1 MEIKWCK
8 KCILP
13 DTRPNLKIDETG
25 ICNACQNHSSKKFI
39 DWNERQEKLL
49 KICEYA
55 KKNSKGYDCLIPVS
69 GGKDST
75 WQTAKCLEM
84 GLKPLAITWKPPGR
98 TNIGQRN
105 LENLIRLGV
114 DHIDYSIDPRVEAKF
129 MLKAFTKFGSTAIP
143 MHMAL
148 FNLPLSIATKFRIP
162 LIIWGENSAFEYGNS
177 KKDDIGFTLDS
188 NWVKTYG
195 VTQGTTAKDWI
206 GIDLTKKELTPYF
219 GPSEKEID
227 AFKVKAIFLGSY
239 LQWDPEITKEFA
251 IKKGFKASSQGAKT
265 GLYDFADID
274 DEYISIHHWIKW
286 YKFGFTRLFDNLSLE
301 IRNGRIS
308 RKDAIEKIIELGDQ
322 TPANDIKSFCKFTSI
337 SEEYLYS
344 LAEKFRNK
352 TIWKKKNDGKW
363 WIPEFIIKNW
373 EWI

>member
-1 MEIKWCK
+1 M
-8 KCILP
+8 
-13 DTRPNLKIDETG
+13 
-25 ICNACQNHSSKKFI
+25 
-39 DWNERQEKLL
+39 
-49 KICEYA
+49 
-55 KKNSKGYDCLIPVS
+55 IPVS

-114 DHIDYSIDPRVEAKF
+114 DHIDYSIDPKVEAKF

-148 FNLPLSIATKFRIP
+148 FNLPLSISTKFRIP

-206 GIDLTKKELTPYF
+206 GIDLTKKELTPYL
-219 GPSEKEID
+219 
-227 AFKVKAIFLGSY
+227 V
-239 LQWDPEITKEFA
+239 LQ
-251 IKKGFKASSQGAKT
+251 
-265 GLYDFADID
+265 
-274 DEYISIHHWIKW
+274 
-286 YKFGFTRLFDNLSLE
+286 
-301 IRNGRIS
+301 
-308 RKDAIEKIIELGDQ
+308 
-322 TPANDIKSFCKFTSI
+322 
-337 SEEYLYS
+337 
-344 LAEKFRNK
+344 
-352 TIWKKKNDGKW
+352 KKK
-363 WIPEFIIKNW
+363 
-373 EWI
+373 